1 MSKKNKSRAK
11 RKMMRSANLK
21 AKLPNN
27 QCLFSSANFT
37 LSSILSYI
45 DNDPELKDY
54 FDNDP
59 EAKQAKRMLI
69 LRFKKDKT
77 AEEELEIE
85 SYQEEK
91 RPKLILGRTARDLV
105 KANDGHYYYEED
117 VIDGIPNEGTT
128 PVMATIKS

>member
-1 MSKKNKSRAK
+1 
-11 RKMMRSANLK
+11 
-21 AKLPNN
+21 
-27 QCLFSSANFT
+27 
-37 LSSILSYI
+37 
-45 DNDPELKDY
+45 
-54 FDNDP
+54 
-59 EAKQAKRMLI
+59 MLI